1 MSCGVGCRCGSDPEL
16 LCLWYRPAA
25 IAPIRPLAW
34 ELPYASGVALTRQK
48 QKQKTGAWP
57 HILHKNQFQMNLEFL
72 EKDKRL
78 SYNLGTEKKKK
89 SFFKS
94 RQQKGLRR
102 KKKMDKL
109 DSIKT
114 KNYLVLL
121 KNCSLKDTIKNMK
134 RHGNIFAKYI
144 NLLLNRPAYLF
155 LYLYIHVWLTRKP

>member
-1 MSCGVGCRCGSDPEL
+1 
-16 LCLWYRPAA
+16 
-25 IAPIRPLAW
+25 
-34 ELPYASGVALTRQK
+34 
-48 QKQKTGAWP
+48 
-57 HILHKNQFQMNLEFL
+57 MNLEFL

-155 LYLYIHVWLTRKP
+155 LYLYIHV